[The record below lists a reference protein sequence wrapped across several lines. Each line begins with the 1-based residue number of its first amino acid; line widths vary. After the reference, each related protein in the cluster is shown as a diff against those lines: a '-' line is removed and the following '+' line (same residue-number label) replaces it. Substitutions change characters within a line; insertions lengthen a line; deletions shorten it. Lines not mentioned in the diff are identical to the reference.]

1 MATWT
6 LKEKKKKQQQQQS
19 RVFLKT
25 KLRFLPKRGKA
36 RWKKELKNM
45 ETNFQ
50 FFFNLLEQKHENFI
64 AAVRKWE
71 MVAATKVKMGG
82 SEEEVNRNK
91 HSISSIKRVT
101 GKYHVL

>member
-1 MATWT
+1 
-6 LKEKKKKQQQQQS
+6 
-19 RVFLKT
+19 
-25 KLRFLPKRGKA
+25 
-36 RWKKELKNM
+36 M

-50 FFFNLLEQKHENFI
+50 FFFNLLEEKHENFI

-82 SEEEVNRNK
+82 SEEQVNRNK

-101 GKYHVL
+101 GKYHVLVTQKKVCCWSKVFFC

>member
-1 MATWT
+1 
-6 LKEKKKKQQQQQS
+6 
-19 RVFLKT
+19 
-25 KLRFLPKRGKA
+25 
-36 RWKKELKNM
+36 M

-71 MVAATKVKMGG
+71 MVEATKVKMGG
-82 SEEEVNRNK
+82 SEEQVNRNK

-101 GKYHVL
+101 GKYRKNSRYFVGVFNKAIIALALVWMWNDYSQRALVE